1 MNCEEWREK
10 VEAYLDDANAGRGP
24 DEFTS
29 REFASLEE
37 HLRSCSGCAAEVLS
51 RMQLKRATRAA
62 GARYVPSTAFRLR
75 VEKRIRAERKP
86 TWGWTWI
93 PTLAGAAAVMLLIVV
108 SSLMWMRHAAHEQ
121 AIAQLLDLHVATL
134 ASSNPVDVVSTD
146 RHTVK
151 PWFQGKLPFTFNLP
165 ELQGSPYKLLGGK
178 LVYFHHAPTAQL
190 VFELRKHEL
199 SVFIAQEQ
207 EQPALS
213 RAGKFDAREKG
224 FSVQSWSQ
232 DGLRYVV
239 VSDAG
244 SNDVRALGDLL
255 KSAAKQ

>member
-1 MNCEEWREK
+1 MICEEWRK
-10 VEAYLDDANAGRGP
+10 KFDAYVDEAIAGHGS
-24 DEFTS
+24 DEFV
-29 REFASLEE
+29 SLEA
-37 HLRSCSGCAAEVLS
+37 HLQSCSGCAAEVVN

-62 GARYVPSTAFRLR
+62 GARYVPSPAFRLR
-75 VEKRIRAERKP
+75 VEKRIQAELKP
-86 TWGWTWI
+86 SWGWTWI
-93 PTLAGAAAVMLLIVV
+93 PTLAGAVAIMVLIVV
-108 SSLMWMRHAAHEQ
+108 SSLIWIRHAAHEE

-178 LVYFHHAPTAQL
+178 LVYFHHSPTAQL

-199 SVFIAQEQ
+199 SVFIAQENQ
-207 EQPALS
+207 QSAFS
-213 RAGKFDAREKG
+213 GSGKFDAREKG
-224 FSVQSWSQ
+224 FSVESWSEN
-232 DGLRYVV
+232 GLRYVI

-244 SNDVRALGDLL
+244 PSDVRALADLL
-255 KSAAKQ
+255 KSAARQ

>member
-1 MNCEEWREK
+1 MTCEEWREK
-10 VEAYLDDANAGRGP
+10 FDAYVDDANAGHGP
-24 DEFTS
+24 DEFG
-29 REFASLEE
+29 SLEE
-37 HLRSCSGCAAEVLS
+37 HLRSCSGCAAEVVN

-62 GARYVPSTAFRLR
+62 AARYVPSPSFRLR
-75 VEKRIRAERKP
+75 IEKSIQAERKP

-93 PTLAGAAAVMLLIVV
+93 PTLAGAVAVMLLIAI
-108 SSLMWMRHAAHEQ
+108 SSLIWIRHMAHEQ
-121 AIAQLLDLHVATL
+121 AIAQLLDMHVTTL

-151 PWFQGKLPFTFNLP
+151 PWFQGKLSFTFNLP

-190 VFELRKHEL
+190 VFELGKHEF
-199 SVFIAQEQ
+199 SVFIAPENQQ
-207 EQPALS
+207 SAFS
-213 RAGKFDAREKG
+213 GSGKFDAREKG
-224 FSVQSWSQ
+224 FSVESWSQ
-232 DGLRYVV
+232 DGLHYLI

-255 KSAAKQ
+255 KSAARQ

>member
-1 MNCEEWREK
+1 MICEEWREK
-10 VEAYLDDANAGRGP
+10 FDAYVDETIAGHGP
-24 DEFTS
+24 DEFAS
-29 REFASLEE
+29 LEFASLEE
-37 HLRSCSGCAAEVLS
+37 HLQSCPRCAAEALN

-62 GARYVPSTAFRLR
+62 AARYAPSPAFRLHI
-75 VEKRIRAERKP
+75 EKSIRAAHKP

-93 PTLAGAAAVMLLIVV
+93 PTLAGAVAIMVLIVI
-108 SSLMWMRHAAHEQ
+108 SSMIWIRHTTHEE

-134 ASSNPVDVVSTD
+134 ASSNPVDVVSAD

-178 LVYFHHAPTAQL
+178 LVYFHHTPTAQL

-199 SVFIAQEQ
+199 SVFIAQENQ
-207 EQPALS
+207 QSAFPGS
-213 RAGKFDAREKG
+213 GKFDAREKG
-224 FSVQSWSQ
+224 FSVESWSQ

-244 SNDVRALGDLL
+244 PADVRALGDLL
-255 KSAAKQ
+255 KSAARQ